1 MANLY
6 QDEKNLLIE
15 MAEHHEERAAHCD
28 VKLAQSGT
36 NTWKARKPQPKMFN
50 TWGRNGRR
58 LNP

>member
-36 NTWKARKPQPKMFN
+36 NTKMYKWQKEREAKKAAVLRKAAS
-50 TWGRNGRR
+50 
-58 LNP
+58 